1 MQTVELIQSHLQ
13 DMLIRIGMFEEH
25 GNHEY
30 ATALAEE
37 YEDWFYVFL
46 NEEGEYNVLKSKA
59 L

>member
-1 MQTVELIQSHLQ
+1 MQTVEMIQSHLQ
-13 DMLIRIGMFEEH
+13 DMLIRIGMLEEN
-25 GNHEY
+25 GQSEY
-30 ATALAEE
+30 AAAIAEE